1 MKTIRASEISSY
13 CFCQRAW
20 WYHLQGFES
29 ENQAELSG
37 GSELHVQH
45 GRSVKL
51 AGCLNTL
58 AIGLLILAI
67 AAMIVWLAGVMF

>member
-20 WYHLQGFES
+20 WYQLQGFES

-37 GSELHVQH
+37 GSELHTQH
-45 GRSVKL
+45 GRLVKL
-51 AGCLNTL
+51 AGSLNTL
-58 AIGLLILAI
+58 ATGLLILAI
-67 AAMIVWLAGVMF
+67 VALIVWLAGVVF

>member
-20 WYHLQGFES
+20 WYQLQGFES

-37 GSELHVQH
+37 GSELHAQH
-45 GRSVKL
+45 GRLVKL
-51 AGCLNTL
+51 AGGLNSL
-58 AIGLLILAI
+58 ATGLLILAMI
-67 AAMIVWLAGVMF
+67 ALIVWLAGVVF